1 MSQTAHPP
9 LSTLPG
15 GDPDT
20 RAGRA
25 RREPM
30 AIVPVGGGRYDV
42 VTAESHVYT
51 VDLPHASCTCP
62 DYRHR
67 DARCKHVRRV
77 AMEVTA
83 GRVPAP
89 GERAVDCAVCGRET
103 NVSEDADAPY
113 FCDRHALE
121 PGTVASDVE
130 TGSRVFVVAVSDR
143 SADAVSVPGRNHSVA
158 AHPTNRAYPDGDP
171 VVGAVYLP
179 VELTDEG
186 PVPGS
191 LRVYSFPASRLR
203 PV

>member
-1 MSQTAHPP
+1 MSSAADPP

-15 GDPDT
+15 GDPET

-25 RREPM
+25 RWEPM
-30 AIVPVGGGRYDV
+30 AVVPVGAGRYDV
-42 VTAESHVYT
+42 VTAESRVYT
-51 VDLPHASCTCP
+51 VDLPDGSCTCP
-62 DYRHR
+62 DHQHR

-89 GERAVDCAVCGRET
+89 GERAVDCAVCGRQT
-103 NVSEDADAPY
+103 FVDEDAGAPQ
-113 FCDRHALE
+113 FCDSHALE

-130 TGSRVFVVAVSDR
+130 TGTRVLVVAVSDR
-143 SADAVSVPGRNHSVA
+143 PADAVAVPGRDHSVA
-158 AHPTNRAYPDGDP
+158 AHPTNRAYPDDDP
-171 VVGAVYLP
+171 VVAAVYPPLE
-179 VELTDEG
+179 VTDSG